1 MRRTLGP
8 LLCELHAHTRWSDG
22 ELTVAELVDLHGRS
36 GFDVL
41 CVTDHVVRSDDPW
54 RFEEGLRFSA
64 IEEATFPLYLA
75 EIEREAARA
84 WRTYG
89 LLVVPG
95 LELTF
100 NDQEPVMAA
109 HAVAVGLR
117 EFVSVDDGIAQAM
130 RSAAE
135 VGAAIIAAH
144 PNSAQDRGSARAE
157 SPVAQPLESR
167 SSRQGG
173 GSAHAESPVAQPL
186 ESRSPL
192 VNGVRADE
200 SKNLRGRLTMR
211 FSRDAGLRELA
222 HRFELFNRTQLFGWV
237 ADAGLPAVANGDFH
251 TPQHLRGW
259 KTLLPSRHEE
269 RAVVDYLRTPRP
281 VYLARLDDELRA
293 AA

>member
-54 RFEEGLRFSA
+54 RFEERLRFSA

-100 NDQEPVMAA
+100 NDPEPVMAA
-109 HAVAVGLR
+109 HAVAIGLR

-135 VGAAIIAAH
+135 AGAAIVAAH
-144 PNSAQDRGSARAE
+144 PNSAQDRGPASAE
-157 SPVAQPLESR
+157 SPVGHPQKI
-167 SSRQGG
+167 
-173 GSAHAESPVAQPL
+173 
-186 ESRSPL
+186 RSPL
-192 VNGVRADE
+192 TNGLPGETEQV
-200 SKNLRGRLTMR
+200 RGRLTKR
-211 FSRDAGLRELA
+211 FSRDAGLRALA

-237 ADAGLPAVANGDFH
+237 AEAGLPAVASGDFH
-251 TPQHLRGW
+251 TPAHLKGW
-259 KTLLPSRHEE
+259 KTLLPSRHDEQ
-269 RAVVDYLRTPRP
+269 AVVDYLRTPRP

>member
-54 RFEEGLRFSA
+54 RVEEVLRFSA

-100 NDQEPVMAA
+100 NDPEPVMAA
-109 HAVAVGLR
+109 HAVAIGLR

-135 VGAAIIAAH
+135 AGAVIVAAH
-144 PNSAQDRGSARAE
+144 PN
-157 SPVAQPLESR
+157 
-167 SSRQGG
+167 
-173 GSAHAESPVAQPL
+173 
-186 ESRSPL
+186 
-192 VNGVRADE
+192 ADE
-200 SKNLRGRLTMR
+200 PELVRGRLTKR
-211 FSRDAGLRELA
+211 FSRDAGLRALA

-237 ADAGLPAVANGDFH
+237 AEADLPAVASGDFH
-251 TPQHLRGW
+251 TPAHLKGW

-269 RAVVDYLRTPRP
+269 QAVVDYLRTPRP